1 MGTQSTFSDN
11 YLESPAPGGYTSEGS
26 LFSSMVFADQT
37 WSRRQL
43 RCLRAILLEMSVL
56 STVIASPSLFT
67 WVPPGILLRLFQ
79 SRSNSHCWGISLLT
93 GSFFLFS
100 SSSSLP

>member
-1 MGTQSTFSDN
+1 MGTQDTFSHD
-11 YLESPAPGGYTSEGS
+11 YLESMTPGAYNSEGS

-43 RCLRAILLEMSVL
+43 RCLRTIPLEMPLL
-56 STVIASPSLFT
+56 STVIASLSLFT
-67 WVPPGILLRLFQ
+67 WVPLGILLRLFQ

-100 SSSSLP
+100 SLSSLP